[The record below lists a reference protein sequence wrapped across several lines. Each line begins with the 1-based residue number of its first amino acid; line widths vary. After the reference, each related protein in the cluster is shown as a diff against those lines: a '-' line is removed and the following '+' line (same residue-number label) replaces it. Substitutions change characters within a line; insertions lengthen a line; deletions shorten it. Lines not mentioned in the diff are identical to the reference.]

1 MLIIIERRRRSR
13 RSLRLTRGISK
24 ETSGI
29 DNPTN
34 IKLTQGTKI
43 NQNTKWIKIYDTENG
58 NDVSGFDNMNI

>member
-1 MLIIIERRRRSR
+1 MLIIIERRR